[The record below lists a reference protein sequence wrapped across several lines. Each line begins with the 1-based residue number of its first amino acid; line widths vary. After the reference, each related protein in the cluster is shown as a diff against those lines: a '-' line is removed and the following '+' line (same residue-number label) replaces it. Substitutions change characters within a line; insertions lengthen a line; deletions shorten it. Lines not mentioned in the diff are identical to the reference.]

1 MRRVLLFLLIP
12 AFLASCN
19 LGHRRNDEKPLA
31 RAFGKYLYP
40 SDIIEM
46 IPPGTSKE
54 DSIAMIKSHIEL
66 WMKKSALVN
75 KAEFNLTA
83 TQKDLEQKIQEY
95 RMTLL
100 IYEYE
105 KLMVAQQ
112 LDTVVTDAQVSS
124 YYDQYR
130 QNFLLQAPI
139 VKGVY
144 FRMPKSAPKIRE
156 FRDLAHSSGDLS
168 YNRLVEIA
176 DQYADYTESFEDTW
190 LSFNSLMQK
199 IPGSVDDPKQ
209 FLQRYKY
216 LEAEDERS
224 YHYVKISDYKL
235 PGETGPIEYV
245 RHDIIDIL
253 LNRRK
258 IDFIKELEESIY
270 NEAVISNEVE
280 VYQN

>member
-1 MRRVLLFLLIP
+1 MHRILISIPILALLV
-12 AFLASCN
+12 SCS
-19 LGHRRNDEKPLA
+19 LSHRHNDEKPIA
-31 RAFGKYLYP
+31 RAYGNYLYP
-40 SDIIEM
+40 SDIKDM
-46 IPPGTSKE
+46 IPPGTTRE
-54 DSIAMIKSHIEL
+54 DSLEMIKSHIEL
-66 WMKKSALVN
+66 WLKKKALVN

-95 RMTLL
+95 RTTLL

-112 LDTVVTDAQVSS
+112 LDTLVTDAQVST
-124 YYDQYR
+124 YYSQYR
-130 QNFLLQAPI
+130 QNFQLQVPI

-144 FRMPKSAPKIRE
+144 FRLPKTAARIRE
-156 FRDLAHSSGDLS
+156 FRELARTSGDAA
-168 YNRLVEIA
+168 YARLTDIA
-176 DQYADYTESFEDTW
+176 AQSADYTESFEETW

-199 IPGSVDDPKQ
+199 IPGSVQDPQQ

-216 LEAEDERS
+216 LEAEDERF

-235 PGETGPIEYV
+235 PGETAPLEYV
-245 RHDIIDIL
+245 KQEITDIL
-253 LNRRK
+253 LNKRK
-258 IDFIKELEESIY
+258 IDFLKELEESIY